1 MELCCQLL
9 SLGFFFAGIGY
20 IVTDKL
26 ISVFDINSILEVD
39 FKNTYHLLLLIA
51 ALRPAFG
58 VFGSLIDG
66 KQHIA
71 FLGARNTVV
80 SLLTTAVTL
89 LFLYLDFGI
98 ISFAY
103 GLLFE
108 ALVIPFIDI
117 TYLSI
122 VDKKVKFLPIQTSK
136 KEVVALLEFGGP
148 YQILKLTNIISTN
161 VDNLI
166 IASLIGLA
174 SVPIYVFTGKLAFVS
189 AIFLIGIIP
198 SMLFPGIAQLFELD
212 DFKRIQS
219 VYVKLSNIAIRVGL
233 LTGVIY
239 FTINEAFIGIW
250 VGSGNFGGI
259 ELSVIFVAWIIFE
272 SFVRGITI
280 IIHSSGKLKSLAIV
294 SSIEAIINVCLTLM
308 LIKQMGIFG
317 AVLGSVLSRLIS
329 VFYIPLKINTILN
342 LEHSRYLSE
351 LKIGSILRSLPMV
364 FLASATHGYLY
375 LIDITL
381 TIFQATVTAFIF
393 LSINIITFEGAFL
406 LRLKGVPLV
415 GRLKLLKSHYL
426 TV

>member
-1 MELCCQLL
+1 
-9 SLGFFFAGIGY
+9 
-20 IVTDKL
+20 
-26 ISVFDINSILEVD
+26 
-39 FKNTYHLLLLIA
+39 
-51 ALRPAFG
+51 
-58 VFGSLIDG
+58 
-66 KQHIA
+66 
-71 FLGARNTVV
+71 
-80 SLLTTAVTL
+80 
-89 LFLYLDFGI
+89 
-98 ISFAY
+98 
-103 GLLFE
+103 
-108 ALVIPFIDI
+108 
-117 TYLSI
+117 
-122 VDKKVKFLPIQTSK
+122 
-136 KEVVALLEFGGP
+136 VVALLEFGGP

-351 LKIGSILRSLPMV
+351 LKVGSILRSLPMV